1 MADICIYQGL
11 PDYDYKLLCE
21 YFFLIYMAFKGNLF
35 LFCCAYINLLIA
47 GDQWKLFMNTK
58 AGKICC
64 AIFYS
69 ILGRLIYKVN

>member
-1 MADICIYQGL
+1 MADLYQGL
-11 PDYDYKLLCE
+11 PGYGHKLLCE
-21 YFFLIYMAFKGNLF
+21 VFFCLIYMAFKRNLF

-64 AIFYS
+64 PIFYS
-69 ILGRLIYKVN
+69 ILGRLTYRVN